1 MEILNTVHFFAPSLY
16 LMAIIQR
23 RQREKE
29 NIRSR
34 ILEEARLLFFEK
46 GYDNA
51 SIRNIAERIEYS
63 VGTIY
68 LHFKDKD
75 SIFHALK
82 LEGFGLLMAKM
93 QVLESVEHPF
103 ERLKAMG
110 TIYLD
115 FAKKNSELY
124 DLMFILRAPM
134 NCLEEHE
141 GWLEGKK
148 TFDFLIKIVKECQEI
163 GQFRNHA
170 DAETLAFS
178 IWSSVHGIAAL
189 IVRDRCRVVSEE
201 KRETI
206 DVKAYRDYI
215 TMLSKS

>member
-1 MEILNTVHFFAPSLY
+1 
-16 LMAIIQR
+16 MAIIQR

-68 LHFKDKD
+68 LYFKDKD
-75 SIFHALK
+75 SIFHALQ

-115 FAKKNSELY
+115 FAKKNPELY

-148 TFDFLIKIVKECQEI
+148 TFDFLIKIVEECQEI

-178 IWSSVHGIAAL
+178 IWASVHGIAAL
-189 IVRDRCRVVSEE
+189 NIRGRCRVVSEE

>member
-1 MEILNTVHFFAPSLY
+1 
-16 LMAIIQR
+16 MAIIQR

-34 ILEEARLLFFEK
+34 ILEEARLLFFEN

-68 LHFKDKD
+68 LYFKDKD
-75 SIFHALK
+75 SIFHALQ
-82 LEGFGLLMAKM
+82 LEGFTMLMDKM

-115 FAKKNSELY
+115 FAKKNPELY

-141 GWLEGKK
+141 GWMEGLK
-148 TFDFLIKIVKECQEI
+148 TFNFLIKIVKECQEI
-163 GQFRNHA
+163 GQFRHHA

-201 KRETI
+201 KRDTI

>member
-1 MEILNTVHFFAPSLY
+1 
-16 LMAIIQR
+16 MAIIQR

-51 SIRNIAERIEYS
+51 SIRSIAERIEYS

-75 SIFHALK
+75 SIFHALQ
-82 LEGFGLLMAKM
+82 LEGFTMLMDKM

-115 FAKKNSELY
+115 FAKKNPELY

-148 TFDFLIKIVKECQEI
+148 TFDFLIKIVKECQEF
-163 GQFRNHA
+163 GQFRHHA

-178 IWSSVHGIAAL
+178 IWASVHGIAAL

-201 KRETI
+201 KRDTI
-206 DVKAYRDYI
+206 EVKAYRDYI

>member
-1 MEILNTVHFFAPSLY
+1 
-16 LMAIIQR
+16 MAIIQR

-34 ILEEARLLFFEK
+34 ILQEARLLFFEK

-75 SIFHALK
+75 SIFHALQ
-82 LEGFGLLMAKM
+82 LEGFTMLMDKM

-115 FAKKNSELY
+115 FAKKNPELY

-148 TFDFLIKIVKECQEI
+148 TFDFLIRIVQECQEI
-163 GQFRNHA
+163 GQFKNHA

-178 IWSSVHGIAAL
+178 IWASVHGIAAL
-189 IVRDRCRVVSEE
+189 NIRGRCRVVSEE

-215 TMLSKS
+215 TMLAKS

>member
-1 MEILNTVHFFAPSLY
+1 
-16 LMAIIQR
+16 MAIIQR

-34 ILEEARLLFFEK
+34 ILEQARLLFFEK

-51 SIRNIAERIEYS
+51 SIRSIAERIEYS

-75 SIFHALK
+75 SIFHALQ

-115 FAKKNSELY
+115 FAKKNPELY

-141 GWLEGKK
+141 GWMEGLK
-148 TFDFLIKIVKECQEI
+148 TFNFLIKIVEECQEI

-189 IVRDRCRVVSEE
+189 NIRGRCRVVSEE

>member
-1 MEILNTVHFFAPSLY
+1 
-16 LMAIIQR
+16 MAIIQR
-23 RQREKE
+23 RQREKK

-51 SIRNIAERIEYS
+51 SIRSIAERIEYS

-75 SIFHALK
+75 SIFHALQ
-82 LEGFGLLMAKM
+82 LEGFTMLMDKM

-115 FAKKNSELY
+115 FAKKNPELY

-148 TFDFLIKIVKECQEI
+148 TFDFLIKIVAECQEI
-163 GQFRNHA
+163 GQFIHHA

-178 IWSSVHGIAAL
+178 IWASVHGIAAL

-201 KRETI
+201 KRDTI

>member
-75 SIFHALK
+75 SIFHALQ

-115 FAKKNSELY
+115 FAKKNPELY

-148 TFDFLIKIVKECQEI
+148 TFDFLIKIVEECQEI
-163 GQFRNHA
+163 GQFKNHA

-178 IWSSVHGIAAL
+178 IWASVHGIAAL
-189 IVRDRCRVVSEE
+189 NIRGRCRVVSEE

-215 TMLSKS
+215 TMLAKS

>member
-1 MEILNTVHFFAPSLY
+1 
-16 LMAIIQR
+16 MAIIQR

-75 SIFHALK
+75 SIFHALQ
-82 LEGFGLLMAKM
+82 LEGFTMLMDKM

-115 FAKKNSELY
+115 FAKKNPELY

-201 KRETI
+201 KRDTI

>member
-1 MEILNTVHFFAPSLY
+1 
-16 LMAIIQR
+16 MAIIQR

-75 SIFHALK
+75 SIFHALQ

-115 FAKKNSELY
+115 FAKKNPELY

-148 TFDFLIKIVKECQEI
+148 TFDFLIKIVEECQEI
-163 GQFRNHA
+163 GQFKNHA

-178 IWSSVHGIAAL
+178 IWASVHGIAAL
-189 IVRDRCRVVSEE
+189 NIRGRCRVVSEE

-215 TMLSKS
+215 TMLAKS

>member
-1 MEILNTVHFFAPSLY
+1 
-16 LMAIIQR
+16 MAIIQR

-34 ILEEARLLFFEK
+34 ILEEAKLLFFEK

-75 SIFHALK
+75 SIFHALQK
-82 LEGFGLLMAKM
+82 QGFEIMMSKM

-115 FAKKNSELY
+115 FAKKNPELY

-141 GWLEGKK
+141 GWLEGLK
-148 TFDFLIKIVKECQEI
+148 TFNFLIKIVEECKEI
-163 GQFRNHA
+163 GQFQSHA

-178 IWSSVHGIAAL
+178 VWSAVHGIAAL
-189 IVRDRCRVVSEE
+189 NIRGRCRVVSEE

-206 DVKAYRDYI
+206 DVKSYRDFI
-215 TMLSKS
+215 TILSKS

>member
-1 MEILNTVHFFAPSLY
+1 
-16 LMAIIQR
+16 MAIIQR

-68 LHFKDKD
+68 LYFKDKD
-75 SIFHALK
+75 SIFHALQ

-141 GWLEGKK
+141 GWMEGKK
-148 TFDFLIKIVKECQEI
+148 TFDFLIKIVEECQEI
-163 GQFRNHA
+163 GQFRHHA

-178 IWSSVHGIAAL
+178 IWASVHGIAAL
-189 IVRDRCRVVSEE
+189 NIRGRCRVVNEE

>member
-1 MEILNTVHFFAPSLY
+1 
-16 LMAIIQR
+16 MAIIQR

-51 SIRNIAERIEYS
+51 SIRSIAERIEYS

-75 SIFHALK
+75 SIFHALQ
-82 LEGFGLLMAKM
+82 LEGFTMLMDKM

-110 TIYLD
+110 AVYLD
-115 FAKKNSELY
+115 FAKKNPELY

-141 GWLEGKK
+141 GWMEGKK
-148 TFDFLIKIVKECQEI
+148 TFDFLIKIVEECQEI

-178 IWSSVHGIAAL
+178 IWASVHGIAAL
-189 IVRDRCRVVSEE
+189 IVRDRCRVVSES

-206 DVKAYRDYI
+206 DIKAYRDYI
-215 TMLSKS
+215 TMLLKS

>member
-1 MEILNTVHFFAPSLY
+1 
-16 LMAIIQR
+16 MAIIQR

-75 SIFHALK
+75 SIFHALQ
-82 LEGFGLLMAKM
+82 LEGFTLLMDKM

-115 FAKKNSELY
+115 FAKKNPELY

-141 GWLEGKK
+141 GWLEGLK
-148 TFDFLIKIVKECQEI
+148 TFNFLINIVKECQEI
-163 GQFRNHA
+163 GQFRHHA
-170 DAETLAFS
+170 DPETLAFS

-189 IVRDRCRVVSEE
+189 NIRGRCRVVTEE

-206 DVKAYRDYI
+206 DVKAYRDFI

>member
-1 MEILNTVHFFAPSLY
+1 
-16 LMAIIQR
+16 MAIIQR

-68 LHFKDKD
+68 LYFKDKD
-75 SIFHALK
+75 SIFHALQ
-82 LEGFGLLMAKM
+82 LEGFTMLMDKM

-115 FAKKNSELY
+115 FAKKNPELY

-141 GWLEGKK
+141 GWMEGLK
-148 TFDFLIKIVKECQEI
+148 TFNFLIKIVKECQEI
-163 GQFRNHA
+163 GQFRHHA

-201 KRETI
+201 KRDTI

>member
-1 MEILNTVHFFAPSLY
+1 MNTVHFFAPSLY

-75 SIFHALK
+75 SIFHALQ
-82 LEGFGLLMAKM
+82 LEGFTMLMDKM

-115 FAKKNSELY
+115 FAKKNPELY

-148 TFDFLIKIVKECQEI
+148 TFDFLIKIVEECQEI

-178 IWSSVHGIAAL
+178 IWASVHGIAAL

-201 KRETI
+201 KRDTI
-206 DVKAYRDYI
+206 EVKAYRDYI
-215 TMLSKS
+215 TILSKS